1 MDERGFT
8 LIELLVTILIIGILA
23 AIALPAFIGQADKAR
38 DANAKSDVRNAVSQM
53 ESCFRATELYT
64 GCPDA
69 GHQLAAG
76 TTATVTSAGAGYIVT
91 RTSGSDTIFF
101 IERLSTGY
109 YTRTC
114 SRPNTGGCDVE
125 GSW

>member
-8 LIELLVTILIIGILA
+8 LIELLVVILIIGILA

-53 ESCFRATELYT
+53 ESCFRANELYT

-69 GHQLAAG
+69 LHGLAAG
-76 TTATVTSAGAGYIVT
+76 TAVSVTSAGAGYIVT
-91 RTSGSDTIFF
+91 KTSGSDTIFS
-101 IERLSTGY
+101 IERSATGVFS
-109 YTRTC
+109 RTC
-114 SRPNTGGCDVE
+114 SRPATGGCDQN

>member
-1 MDERGFT
+1 MDEHGFT

-23 AIALPAFIGQADKAR
+23 AIALPAFIGQANKAR

-53 ESCFRATELYT
+53 ESCFRAAELYA

-69 GHQLAAG
+69 DHQLAPG
-76 TTATVTSAGAGYIVT
+76 TSATITPGGSGYIVT
-91 RTSGSDTIFF
+91 RTSGTNTIFS
-101 IERLSTGY
+101 IERLATGFY
-109 YTRTC
+109 VRSC
-114 SRPNTGGCDVE
+114 SAPATGGCDLN